1 MSWNKE
7 KTEKA
12 LFMKTLGSTYNEI
25 VDALNKTYP
34 DEHFTFDG
42 VRNKL
47 RRLKNN
53 KNNNDINTLSASANT
68 LAKQIDKYNIDIKG
82 HEYLGAKDTKN
93 AINLLKGVPEYPEEK
108 LNTPETYSRKQDGT
122 VDSSFISDYNTE
134 DLQNDEKLLKTV
146 GLDSEK
152 YEIQNVKVS
161 NWEQNSNSKGLKTLH
176 SIKIT
181 AKKRVVIS
189 EAKLIET
196 LTKKVNPFISHS
208 TSEYTNNR
216 NLVIPLAD
224 LHFGITKIDD
234 LTSKLLSLGKIMKDK
249 NYKVVAIEQLGDL
262 FHSSLMKKTQTQKGT
277 ILDDVDMV
285 EAIEDA
291 KTFYDAIIRC
301 ALAHSQE
308 VHIYHTEGN
317 HSGNMEYMFL
327 EYLEAKYPEVKVF
340 NNNDY
345 RYYYQLDNVGFMIA
359 HGDYA
364 KKGLPMLFANEA
376 DTIWSSSTSRE
387 IHTGHF
393 HSEKTVDHDGV
404 MHRQFGTMKPNDP
417 YEVSNG
423 YTMNKKELQV
433 LEYDANSLKVTY
445 NL

>member
-12 LFMKTLGSTYNEI
+12 LFMKKLGSTYNEI
-25 VDALNKTYP
+25 VDALNQTYP

-53 KNNNDINTLSASANT
+53 KKNDNYDNLITVVTLSN
-68 LAKQIDKYNIDIKG
+68 QIGKIKG
-82 HEYLGAKDTKN
+82 HEMFHEGENTEDTKPPVN
-93 AINLLKGVPEYPEEK
+93 ILKGVPEYPEEK

-122 VDSSFISDYNTE
+122 VDSSFISDYNTA

-224 LHFGITKIDD
+224 LHFGITKIED